1 MKKALFITE
10 KPSVAMDYVKLLNV
24 KSTRRDGYIE
34 GEDSVFTWCVG
45 HLVTMCY
52 PEAYDAKLKT
62 WSLNTLPFIPDT
74 YKYEVI
80 PAVKKQFDIVASL
93 LKRDDIDTIYVC
105 TDSGREGEY
114 IYRLVDEMVG
124 VEGKKKKRFFFF

>member
-74 YKYEVI
+74 YKYLI
-80 PAVKKQFDIVASL
+80 
-93 LKRDDIDTIYVC
+93 
-105 TDSGREGEY
+105 
-114 IYRLVDEMVG
+114 
-124 VEGKKKKRFFFF
+124 